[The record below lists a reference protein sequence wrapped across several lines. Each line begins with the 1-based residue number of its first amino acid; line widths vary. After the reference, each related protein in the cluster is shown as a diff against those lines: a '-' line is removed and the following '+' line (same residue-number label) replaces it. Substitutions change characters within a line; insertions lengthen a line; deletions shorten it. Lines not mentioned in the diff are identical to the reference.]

1 MDTNQRNFL
10 RRFGIPIFLAA
21 LILAALGVYFIIRYL
36 GIGGGPGTVIPGQ
49 IDTSGQTD
57 GGPSTPGE
65 GESDFTITLSEG
77 QQQPEL
83 AEPLPLATGESLSS
97 DEIVAILARLPSLI
111 RDREDQADFRLPDE
125 VIPPPRTGET
135 IDEAFPPEGGTGP
148 VSVDTGPLEVL
159 RYAPEG
165 EIPIAPF
172 INVTFNQPMVPI
184 TTIEDLAESEVPVEV
199 EPDLEGTW
207 RWLGTKTLNFQYDS
221 ELIDRL
227 PMATEFTVTI
237 PAGTTS
243 AIGGVLDEQVQFTF
257 RTPTVTMT
265 THFPYSN
272 EPQPRDP
279 LFFIAFNQRIDPQ
292 AVFETVQVS
301 VDGQQVDLKLVT
313 KEEALEDERIK
324 QLIDNTHESRW
335 LAFKATRLLP
345 ADAGVTVTIG
355 PGTPSAEGPLLTESA
370 QSYSFRTYAP
380 LKIVDHGCSWYE
392 DDCPPLTPLFIKFN
406 NPLDLDAYEEGML
419 RIDPELPGANV
430 NIYGDTI
437 SIQGATEGRTTYRIT
452 VDGDIKD
459 VFGQQLGRDQTLR
472 FRIGPAEPIL
482 IGPDQIFVTV
492 DPSTQEPVLSLYA
505 INYDS
510 LDVRIYAVNPH
521 DWPQFQEYMYEFQR
535 TDTPPDP
542 PGQLVFDDK
551 IKLDLPED
559 TLSEVPIGL
568 SEYMD
573 GDFGQFIVIARP
585 PSGLFQEDR
594 YWETVQAWVQVTQ
607 IGVDAFVDHSEMV
620 LWTTALQDG
629 SPLDGVTLES
639 NNNAQLGTTNSD
651 GIANFAIPTGG
662 ASYVVAR
669 KGADKALLPSSN
681 YYWGND
687 SWVPRPQSDQLRW
700 YVFDDR
706 GMYRPGE
713 EVHIKG
719 WLRRIGAGQLGDV
732 GLVGS
737 AVDSVNYQLMGPQG
751 NEIANGTVNV
761 NALGGFDF
769 VLTLPENTNL
779 GYAQLILNAWGS
791 LGSLQ
796 TRTHYHNFQIQEF
809 RRPEFEV
816 NARNETTG
824 PYFVGGHAIVAVQ
837 AKYYTGDPLT
847 NAEVNWT
854 VSSTPTNYTPPNW
867 PEFSFGTWT
876 PWWFYEDFYG
886 GGSGSGQTTVET
898 YTGVTDAS
906 GEHYLRMEFAGSL
919 VPQPRSISAEGTV
932 FDVNRQA
939 WTGRT
944 TLMVHPASLYVGM
957 RSDRYFVEQGE
968 PLEIEFIVTDIDGNP
983 VADRPLN
990 VTAARLEWKY
1000 TGGRWQQVEADLQE
1014 CTVGSREEPVSC
1026 SFETPLGG
1034 RYRISAQITDEEGR
1048 TNQSS
1053 ITRWVSGGQRPPSRD
1068 VELEQVTLIPDKETY
1083 QPGDIAEILVQ
1094 SPFSPAEGLLTV
1106 ARSGILY
1113 IERFLIEDGTITLHV
1128 PIEDEHIP
1136 NLNIQVDLVG
1146 SAPRLDDEGEV
1157 VEDAP
1162 PRPAYATGMLNLSIP
1177 PLQRTLDL
1185 EIDPRETEL
1194 EPGGETTIDVV
1205 LTDARGE
1212 PVQDAELAVVV
1223 VDEAIL
1229 ALTNYKLADP
1239 ITVFYSNRPSDV
1251 GSRYSR
1257 SSIILVDPLS
1267 LIESEQAAGNLA
1279 AQATKA
1285 FGRGGGE
1292 IAEEAAMEAP
1302 AADAAFGAE
1311 PAEGAQPGSEP
1322 IRVRVDFNPLATF
1335 APEVRTDAS
1344 GRASIPVS
1352 LPDNLTRYRIM
1363 VVAVDSGGNQFGAD
1377 EANLTARLPLMV
1389 RPSAPR
1395 FLNFGD
1401 SFEFPIVLQNQT
1413 GQEMSVEVVMRATNL
1428 EILEDDGLRVVVPAH
1443 DRVEVRF
1450 PAATDK
1456 AGTARYQVAAVSGN
1470 YADAAN
1476 GEMPVYTPA
1485 TTEAFATY
1493 GVVDEGTIAQP
1504 VAPPSDVFSQFG
1516 GLEINT
1522 SSTALQS
1529 LTDAVLYLVAYPF
1542 ECSEQ
1547 LASRVLGIA
1556 ALRDVLTAFEAD
1568 GLPAPDEI
1576 EAAVTRDIERLG
1588 NMQNGDGGFPY
1599 WRRGQESIPFNTIH
1613 VAHALQR
1620 AELKGYA
1627 VPEDMQSRVLQYLRD
1642 IESHYPYWYS
1652 EYTRRFLSSYALYV
1666 RNLMGDRD
1674 TAKARSLFHE
1684 VDIEQHSLD
1693 GIGWLWQVMVDD
1705 PASSSELETIRRF
1718 IANRVVETAGA
1729 ANFISD
1735 FNEQDYLML
1744 RSNRRTDGILLDA
1757 LILDDPEADLIP
1769 KLVNGLLA
1777 HRTKGHWGNTQENV
1791 FVLLALDRYFNTF
1804 EAQTPDFVARIWLGN
1819 TYAGEHTYEGRT
1831 TERHETEIPM
1841 AYLVEQELG
1850 GGELQD
1856 LILSKEGQG
1865 RLYYRIGLKYAPT
1878 DLWLDP
1884 IDMGFVVTREYEAVD
1899 NPEDVYKDED
1909 GRWHVKAGARVR
1921 IRLMMVADSRR
1932 YHVALVDP
1940 LPAGLEIVNPALAV
1954 TGSVPQDPNSPDFQR
1969 GWWWWGTW
1977 YSHQNLRDERAEA
1990 FTTLLWDGV
1999 YEYTYV
2005 ARATTPGTFVVPPA
2019 KAEEMYSPEVFG
2031 RSGSDWVIVE

>member
-1 MDTNQRNFL
+1 MDTNQRDFF
-10 RRFGIPIFLAA
+10 RRFGLAIFIVA
-21 LILAALGVYFIIRYL
+21 LILTATGVYFIIRYL
-36 GIGGGPGTVIPGQ
+36 GVGTGPGTVIPGEV
-49 IDTSGQTD
+49 DTSGETD
-57 GGPSTPGE
+57 GGPSMPGE
-65 GESDFTITLSEG
+65 ADSDFTISLSEG
-77 QQQPEL
+77 QEQPEQ
-83 AEPLPLATGESLSS
+83 AQPLPLATGEPLSA
-97 DEIVAILARLPSLI
+97 DEIVTILARLPALI
-111 RDREDQADFRLPDE
+111 RDPDDQEDFRLPDE

-135 IDEAFPPEGGTGP
+135 VEETFPPEGGTGP
-148 VSVDTGPLEVL
+148 VSVEAGPLEVL

-172 INVTFNQPMVPI
+172 INITFSQPMVPI
-184 TTIEDLAESEVPVEV
+184 TSVEDLSEAEVPVEV

-221 ELIDRL
+221 DLIDRL
-227 PMATEFTVTI
+227 PMATEYTVTI
-237 PAGTTS
+237 PSGTTS
-243 AIGGVLDEQVQFTF
+243 ATGGVLEETVQFAF

-265 THFPYSN
+265 SHFPYSN

-279 LFFIAFNQRIDPQ
+279 VFFIAFNQRIDPQ
-292 AVFETVQVS
+292 AVFATIQVS
-301 VDGQQVDLKLVT
+301 IDGQDFDIKLLS
-313 KEEALEDERIK
+313 EAEAHEDERVK
-324 QLIDNTHESRW
+324 HLIENTHESRW
-335 LAFKATRLLP
+335 LAFEATRLLP
-345 ADAGVTVTIG
+345 ADAGVNVTIG
-355 PGTPSAEGPLLTESA
+355 PGTPSAEGPLQTETA
-370 QSYSFRTYAP
+370 QSFSFRTYAP
-380 LKIVDHGCSWYE
+380 LKIVDHGCSWYD
-392 DDCPPLTPLFIKFN
+392 DDCRPLTPLFIEFN
-406 NPLDLDAYEEGML
+406 NPIDIDAYEEGML
-419 RIDPELPGANV
+419 KIDPELPGANV

-437 SIQGATEGRTTYRIT
+437 SIQGATEGRTTYRVT
-452 VDGDIKD
+452 VDSDIKD
-459 VFGQQLGRDQTLR
+459 IFGQRLGRDQTLR

-482 IGPDQIFVTV
+482 IGPDEIFVTV
-492 DPSTQEPVLSLYA
+492 DPSTEEPALSLYA
-505 INYDS
+505 INYNS
-510 LDVRIYAVNPH
+510 LDVRIYAVTPH
-521 DWPQFQEYMYEFQR
+521 DWPAFQEYMYEFQR

-542 PGQLVFDDK
+542 PGRLVFDDNV
-551 IKLDLPED
+551 KLNLPDD
-559 TLSEVPIGL
+559 TLSEVPIKL

-573 GDFGQFIVIARP
+573 GDYGHFIVIVRP
-585 PSGLFQEDR
+585 PKGLFQEDR
-594 YWETVQAWVQVTQ
+594 YWETRQTWVQVTQ
-607 IGVDAFVDHSEMV
+607 IGIDAFVDHSDMV

-629 SPLDGVTLES
+629 SPLEGVKIETHSNSSLATTDADGT
-639 NNNAQLGTTNSD
+639 
-651 GIANFAIPTGG
+651 ANFPIPSGG
-662 ASYVVAR
+662 AAYVVAS
-669 KGADKALLPSSN
+669 KGSDRALLPSSN

-687 SWVPRPQSDQLRW
+687 AWTPRPQTDQLRW

-713 EVHIKG
+713 DVHIKG
-719 WLRRIGAGQLGDV
+719 WMRRIGAGQQGDV
-732 GLVGS
+732 GLVGN
-737 AVDSVNYQLMGPQG
+737 VVESVNYQLMGPQG
-751 NEIANGTVNV
+751 NELANGTVEV

-769 VLTLPENTNL
+769 VITLPENTNL
-779 GYAQLILNAWGS
+779 GYAQLMLNAWGS
-791 LGSLQ
+791 LSNLDSY
-796 TRTHYHNFQIQEF
+796 TYYHNFQIQEF

-824 PYFVGGHAIVAVQ
+824 PYFVGDYAIVAVE

-847 NAEVNWT
+847 NAEVNWS
-854 VSSTPTNYTPPNW
+854 VSSSPTNYSPPNW
-867 PEFSFGTWT
+867 PDFSFGTWT
-876 PWWFYEDFYG
+876 PWWWYEELYTG
-886 GGSGSGQTTVET
+886 GGGNQPTYESFSGL
-898 YTGVTDAS
+898 TDAS
-906 GEHYLRMEFAGSL
+906 GEHYLRMDFAGSI
-919 VPQPRSISAEGTV
+919 VPQPRSITAEGTV

-944 TLMVHPASLYVGM
+944 TLMVHPASLYVGLK
-957 RSDRYFVEQGE
+957 SDRYFVEQGE
-968 PLEIEFIVTDIDGNP
+968 PLDIDLIVTDLDGNP
-983 VADRPLN
+983 VADRP
-990 VTAARLEWKY
+990 VKVAAARLEWKY
-1000 TGGRWQQVEADLQE
+1000 TGGRWQQVEADVQE
-1014 CTVGSREEPVSC
+1014 CTVGSLEDPVRC

-1034 RYRISAQITDEEGR
+1034 RYRITAVITDEEGR
-1048 TNQSS
+1048 TNQSQ
-1053 ITRWVSGGQRPPSRD
+1053 ITRWVSGGERPPSRD

-1106 ARSGILY
+1106 TRSGILY
-1113 IERFLIEDGTITLHV
+1113 TERFVIEEGTITLKV
-1128 PIEDEHIP
+1128 PIEEKHIP

-1146 SAPRLDDEGEV
+1146 SAPRLDDNGEV
-1157 VEDAP
+1157 VEEAP
-1162 PRPAYATGMLNLSIP
+1162 PRPAYATGTLNLTIP
-1177 PLQRTLDL
+1177 PLQRTLSL
-1185 EIDPRETEL
+1185 EINPRETEL
-1194 EPGGETTIDVV
+1194 APGEDTTIDVL
-1205 LTDARGE
+1205 LTDATGE
-1212 PVQDAELAVVV
+1212 PVPDAELAVVV

-1229 ALTNYKLADP
+1229 ALTNYQLSDP
-1239 ITVFYSNRPSDV
+1239 IAAFYSMRSSDMS
-1251 GSRYSR
+1251 SRYGR

-1267 LIESEQAAGNLA
+1267 LIESGEAAGNLA
-1279 AQATKA
+1279 AQETKA
-1285 FGRGGGE
+1285 LGRGGGLVE
-1292 IAEEAAMEAP
+1292 EEAAMEAP
-1302 AADAAFGAE
+1302 AADAVFAAE

-1322 IRVRVDFNPLATF
+1322 IRVRIDFNPLATF
-1335 APEVRTDAS
+1335 APEVRTNSNGEAS
-1344 GRASIPVS
+1344 VRVS

-1363 VVAVDSGGNQFGAD
+1363 VVAVDKGGNQFGSG

-1401 SFEFPIVLQNQT
+1401 SFEFPVVLQNQT
-1413 GQEMSVEVVMRATNL
+1413 NEAMTVDVVMRATNL
-1428 EILEDDGLRVVVPAH
+1428 RLLEDQGLRVEVPAH
-1443 DRVEVRF
+1443 DRVEVRL
-1450 PAATDK
+1450 PTTTDK
-1456 AGTARYQVAAVSGN
+1456 AGTARFQIAAVAGD

-1476 GEMPVYTPA
+1476 GELPVYTPA

-1493 GVVDEGTIAQP
+1493 GVVDEGAIAQP

-1547 LASRVLGIA
+1547 LASRVLGVA
-1556 ALRDVLTAFEAD
+1556 ALRDVLSAFEAD
-1568 GLPAPDEI
+1568 GLPAPEEI
-1576 EAAVTRDIERLG
+1576 EAAVARDIERLS

-1599 WRRGQESIPFNTIH
+1599 WRRGQDSIPFNTIH

-1620 AELKGYA
+1620 AELKGYD
-1627 VPEDMQSRVLQYLRD
+1627 VPEDMQLRVLQYLQN
-1642 IESHYPYWYS
+1642 IESYYPHWYS
-1652 EYTRRFLSSYALYV
+1652 DYTRRFLSSYALYV

-1674 TAKARSLFHE
+1674 TAKARNLFNE
-1684 VDIEQHSLD
+1684 VEIERHSLD
-1693 GIGWLWQVMVDD
+1693 GIGWLWQVMLDD
-1705 PASSSELETIRRF
+1705 PTSTNEVETIRRF

-1744 RSNRRTDGILLDA
+1744 RSNRRTDGILLDT
-1757 LILDDPEADLIP
+1757 LILDNPDSDLIP
-1769 KLVNGLLA
+1769 KLVTGLLA
-1777 HRTKGHWGNTQENV
+1777 HRTKGRWGNTQENV

-1819 TYAGEHTYEGRT
+1819 TYAGEHVYEGRT
-1831 TERHETEIPM
+1831 TERHETDIPM
-1841 AYLVEQELG
+1841 AYLLEEDLG

-1856 LILSKEGQG
+1856 LILDKEGTG
-1865 RLYYRIGLKYAPT
+1865 RLYYRLGLKYAPT

-1899 NPEDVYKDED
+1899 NPEDVFQDEE

-1954 TGSVPQDPNSPDFQR
+1954 SGSVPQDPSSPDYR
-1969 GWWWWGTW
+1969 YGWWWWGTW

-2031 RSGSDWVIVE
+2031 RSGSDWVVVE